1 MILAEISSGVNSW
14 IVHTGCGS
22 STGVSSGLSP
32 CCIVSKISVKFVIKT
47 KYDFPVIL
55 ALVCN
60 LNLHHNM
67 CCSVI
72 HHLFIPSP
80 LTEMNKHGVIE
91 VFRHH
96 NPKSTQ
102 ILLEQWESSPFQ
114 HHSFHR
120 PLAAFRDKSYTI
132 CPFHLPCLTFEFC
145 CRVYYSIAL
154 LEVNSDFFL
163 ENPVTALRAIDTMQ
177 LATQTDA
184 KW

>member
-1 MILAEISSGVNSW
+1 MLYR
-14 IVHTGCGS
+14 H
-22 STGVSSGLSP
+22 SP
-32 CCIVSKISVKFVIKT
+32 SLCI
-47 KYDFPVIL
+47 P
-55 ALVCN
+55 
-60 LNLHHNM
+60 
-67 CCSVI
+67 
-72 HHLFIPSP
+72 PP

-154 LEVNSDFFL
+154 LEVNSDFFFGKSSYC
-163 ENPVTALRAIDTMQ
+163 TASNRHN
-177 LATQTDA
+177 ATCNADGCKMVNLKTT
-184 KW
+184 